1 MTRFRSLS
9 LLLAAAVLSLAMVA
23 CSTDSEGDN
32 GNGDDPVATAPST
45 STPDGDTPAASDGT
59 ATATATPDGTPRNV
73 ADQDRVVV
81 EAPIEDFEVLFLES
95 FPVQHRLRVVS
106 GLPSGC
112 AAFEDIEVV
121 RDGTT
126 FTVTVTNTM
135 PAPDQNIACTMIYGY
150 HESTVDL
157 GSDLEPGTEYTV
169 HVNDQT
175 TTFVAQ

>member
-1 MTRFRSLS
+1 M
-9 LLLAAAVLSLAMVA
+9 
-23 CSTDSEGDN
+23 
-32 GNGDDPVATAPST
+32 
-45 STPDGDTPAASDGT
+45 
-59 ATATATPDGTPRNV
+59 
-73 ADQDRVVV
+73 
-81 EAPIEDFEVLFLES
+81 
-95 FPVQHRLRVVS
+95 VS

>member
-9 LLLAAAVLSLAMVA
+9 LLLAAAMLSLAMVA
-23 CSTDSEGDN
+23 CSTDGEGDAN
-32 GNGDDPVATAPST
+32 TGTEPTATSPST
-45 STPDGDTPAASDGT
+45 STPDGDTPSSSDG
-59 ATATATPDGTPRNV
+59 TATATPDGTPQNV
-73 ADQDRVVV
+73 GDERRVVV
-81 EAPIEDFEVLFLES
+81 EAPIEEVEVLFLES

-126 FTVTVTNTM
+126 FTVAVTNTM
-135 PAPDQNIACTMIYGY
+135 PAPDQEIACTMIYGY

-157 GSDLEPGTEYTV
+157 GNDLEPGLEYTV
-169 HVNDQT
+169 HVNDQV